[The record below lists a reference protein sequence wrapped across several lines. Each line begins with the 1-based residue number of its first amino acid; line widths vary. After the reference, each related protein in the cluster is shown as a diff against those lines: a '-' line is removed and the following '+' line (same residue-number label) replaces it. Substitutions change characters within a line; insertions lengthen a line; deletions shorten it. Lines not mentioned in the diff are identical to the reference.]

1 VIAPPTG
8 QQFPLAHGAQRA
20 VVVELGAGLREYHTD
35 RGAIVDGF
43 SPEQNP
49 DGSRGQ
55 LLVPWPNR
63 IAGAAYR
70 FAGAEFRLPVTET
83 RTASA
88 IHGLTRAMPWRLTT
102 SSAATVTLTL
112 EMPPQDGYPFR
123 LDLGARYSLAGDG
136 LTVQVSATN
145 RSDRA
150 CPFGAGAHPYLRLTT
165 DGLIDDALLHIPADA
180 TLVTDD
186 RGITTGAERQ
196 VDRTGFDFRSPRP
209 VGSLVLD
216 TAFTRL
222 HADDHGITRIALTAP
237 DGGHGV
243 VVWMDM
249 SHRYAMIYSGDTL
262 ADVDRRRR
270 GLAIEPMTCA
280 PDAFNSGAGLIVLQP
295 GETHRSTWGI
305 TPL

>member
-1 VIAPPTG
+1 MIAPPTG

-20 VVVELGAGLREYHTD
+20 VVVELGAGLREYQTD

-43 SPEQNP
+43 SPEQSP

-55 LLVPWPNR
+55 LLIPWPNR

-70 FAGAEFRLPVTET
+70 FGGAEFRLPVTET

-102 SSAATVTLTL
+102 RAAACVTLTL
-112 EMPPQDGYPFR
+112 DMPPQGGYPFR
-123 LDLGARYSLAGDG
+123 LGLAATYSLADDG

-145 RSDRA
+145 RGDRA
-150 CPFGAGAHPYLRLTT
+150 CPFGAGAHPYVRLTT
-165 DGLIDDALLHIPADA
+165 DGLIDDALLHVPADA
-180 TLVTDD
+180 ILVTDD
-186 RGITTGAERQ
+186 RGIPTGAERQ
-196 VDRTGFDFRSPRP
+196 VDGTGFDFRSPRP
-209 VGSLVLD
+209 VGSCVFD

-222 HADDHGITRIALTAP
+222 HADDDGITRIALTTP
-237 DGGHGV
+237 DGAQGV
-243 VVWMDM
+243 VVWMDR

-262 ADVDRRRR
+262 DAIARRRR

-305 TPL
+305 APL